1 MSNLAA
7 VAITTPTD
15 REVQVTR
22 MFNAPRRFV
31 WEAWTSPKHLPHW
44 MLGREGWT
52 MPVCE
57 IDLRPG
63 GAQRFVWRKTDGA
76 EMEIRGVYKEIKPP
90 EKLVSTENWGASWP
104 ETINK
109 LILAE
114 SNGKTKVTLTIL
126 YPSKE
131 ARDAAL
137 KTGMKEG
144 MTLSYDRLEKYLPTI
159 S

>member
-1 MSNLAA
+1 MSNLAQ
-7 VAITTPTD
+7 VAISLPSD

-31 WEAWTSPKHLPHW
+31 WEAWSKSQAFAALDA
-44 MLGREGWT
+44 RAEGWT

-90 EKLVSTENWGASWP
+90 EKLVSTENWGDNWR
-104 ETINK
+104 ETLN
-109 LILAE
+109 
-114 SNGKTKVTLTIL
+114 TLFLLNQTAKRRRRL
-126 YPSKE
+126 RFSTPPRKRATPLSDWHEGRHDPLLRPS
-131 ARDAAL
+131 R
-137 KTGMKEG
+137 
-144 MTLSYDRLEKYLPTI
+144 
-159 S
+159 